1 MTEQDDDTPSPA
13 RVGRLDTARDVRK
26 EAARLYRACRRGDVD
41 PADGSKMASILAL
54 IARSIE
60 SSELEERLNRLEG
73 IK

>member
-1 MTEQDDDTPSPA
+1 MTEPDDNTPAPT
-13 RVGRLDTARDVRK
+13 RVGALDTARDVRK

-41 PADGSKMASILAL
+41 PSDGSKMASILAL

>member
-1 MTEQDDDTPSPA
+1 MTEQDDDTLPPT

-26 EAARLYRACRRGDVD
+26 EAAKLYRACRRGDVD

>member
-1 MTEQDDDTPSPA
+1 MTEPDDDTPPPT

-41 PADGSKMASILAL
+41 PSDGSKMASILAL

-60 SSELEERLNRLEG
+60 TSDLEDRLNRLEG